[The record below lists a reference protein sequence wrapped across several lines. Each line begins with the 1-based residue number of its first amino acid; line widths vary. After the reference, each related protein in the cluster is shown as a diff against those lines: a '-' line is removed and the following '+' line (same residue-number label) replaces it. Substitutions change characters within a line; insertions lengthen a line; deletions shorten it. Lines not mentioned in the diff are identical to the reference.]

1 MSRGNG
7 IFDDNCNHHVVN
19 VALNRKQVVDKQAFN
34 KMMIRT
40 IAYDHLIIEESNSS
54 RGQISFGQ

>member
-7 IFDDNCNHHVVN
+7 IFDDNCNHHVVS

-34 KMMIRT
+34 KTMIRM
-40 IAYDHLIIEESNSS
+40 IAYDHLII
-54 RGQISFGQ
+54 